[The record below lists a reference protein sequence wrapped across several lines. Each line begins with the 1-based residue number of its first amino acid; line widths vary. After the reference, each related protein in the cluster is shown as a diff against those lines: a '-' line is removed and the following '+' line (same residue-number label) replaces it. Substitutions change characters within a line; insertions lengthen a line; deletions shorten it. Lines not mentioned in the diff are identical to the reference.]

1 MPTKGSF
8 KVGFGRICWLIKY
21 DKRWTRLPVTNW
33 FQLHCCSTVAAPL
46 QRHCAQHEPSRRRS
60 ALLPSPG
67 RGDRVRWDWVPSD
80 GIVTPLGR
88 RGRPRL
94 AAARCEAESSPARTA
109 RSLAGPPRR
118 SPSPE
123 LAGEMAG
130 IIPGPGPIPILFCRA
145 RKNDQRL
152 SRESRPAFESGERA
166 TSVAPSA
173 PEPHNYTAA
182 PSTAALSIQSAAP
195 MGAVRNVFY
204 AVTS

>member
-1 MPTKGSF
+1 MDPGGCPSL
-8 KVGFGRICWLIKY
+8 VS
-21 DKRWTRLPVTNW
+21 VTLL
-33 FQLHCCSTVAAPL
+33 QHCCGTVTTPL
-46 QRHCAQHEPSRRRS
+46 CTARADGDELRS
-60 ALLPSPG
+60 ALRPSPAG
-67 RGDRVRWDWVPSD
+67 GRVRWDWIPSG
-80 GIVTPLGR
+80 GIVTPLGC

-94 AAARCEAESSPARTA
+94 AAARCEVEGSPARTA
-109 RSLAGPPRR
+109 RSLAGPSRR

-152 SRESRPAFESGERA
+152 SRESRAAFESGERA
-166 TSVAPSA
+166 TSVAPSV
-173 PEPHNYTAA
+173 PEPHSYTAA

-204 AVTS
+204 AVL